1 MPALNES
8 NYLGDFLKYEAPN
21 LFSRENA
28 VIGTGS
34 NLTLGAVLGRITAT
48 GKYVLLAPAAV
59 DGSQTAAAILL
70 ADAAAATAD
79 VKGLILARHG
89 IVADHG
95 LVWPGSATLA
105 QKNTAISQ
113 LETKGILV
121 RKGV

>member
-8 NYLGDFLKYEAPN
+8 NYLGDVLKYEAPN

-28 VIGTGS
+28 VIGTGA

-79 VKGLILARHG
+79 AKGLMLAAAVLHEG
-89 IVADHG
+89 GAV
-95 LVWPGSATLA
+95 
-105 QKNTAISQ
+105 
-113 LETKGILV
+113 
-121 RKGV
+121 GVCRRVLLRLLCF

>member
-1 MPALNES
+1 M
-8 NYLGDFLKYEAPN
+8 
-21 LFSRENA
+21 
-28 VIGTGS
+28 IGTGA
-34 NLTLGAVLGRITAT
+34 NLSLGAALGRITAT

-89 IVADHG
+89 IVADHA